1 VSGDAPVVVVRGDEA
16 DAAAV
21 AESVTAAGG
30 VVADGS
36 DGGTGAPA
44 PDASDADAV
53 LAVGEPS
60 LFAFADEV
68 PAAPIL
74 PVACGVG
81 RSLSRAD
88 VSTAVRALRTGATR
102 TVDHPLLTV
111 AVGGTVVGSALADVT
126 LMTDEPAR
134 ISEYAVS
141 TPVEHV
147 GTFRADG
154 VVVATPLGS
163 TGYARAAGG
172 PILAPET
179 GVVAVPIAPYTTLS
193 KSWVR
198 RLPVTLSVERDETD
212 VSLILDDETVADV
225 PPHAAVELAAAG
237 TRPFLRLTA
246 RTDETA

>member
-1 VSGDAPVVVVRGDEA
+1 MSGDAPVVVVRGDDA
-16 DAAAV
+16 DASAV

-30 VVADGS
+30 VVVDGS
-36 DGGTGAPA
+36 DGGTPA
-44 PDASDADAV
+44 ADASDADAV

-68 PAAPIL
+68 PPAPIL

-88 VSTAVRALRTGATR
+88 VAAAVRALRTGATR
-102 TVDHPLLTV
+102 TVEHPLLTV
-111 AVGGTVVGSALADVT
+111 TVDGALVGSALADVT

-141 TPVEHV
+141 TPAEHV

-163 TGYARAAGG
+163 TGYAHAAGG
-172 PILAPET
+172 PILAPGT
-179 GVVAVPIAPYTTLS
+179 GVVAVPIAPYTTLPD
-193 KSWVR
+193 SWVR
-198 RLPVTLSVERDETD
+198 QLPVTLSVERDETD
-212 VSLILDDETVADV
+212 VSLILDDEAVADV
-225 PPHAAVELAAAG
+225 PPHAAVELAADG
-237 TRPFLRLTA
+237 TRPFLRLTERA
-246 RTDETA
+246 TDAA